1 MNLELFFQLHAGAGN
16 QPILDF
22 LSVTAAEI
30 SPYLVIACMALFCFV
45 TDHKGK
51 QIHLEVTAVV
61 VLGLLIN
68 QLITLFYF
76 HSRPFMMDLCTP
88 LIPHAPETSFPSDH
102 ATLLFS
108 ASLPLLFQPGWR
120 RRGGLLFLVALA
132 GSWGRVYTGLHFPFD
147 IMGSF
152 AVALAGVFVM
162 ASMRSR
168 LLPLYDK
175 IIVLID
181 QVKSLVVRKK
191 RVSSH

>member
-1 MNLELFFQLHAGAGN
+1 MNLELFLQLHAGAGN

-30 SPYLVIACMALFCFV
+30 SPYLVIACMALFWFV

-51 QIHLEVTAVV
+51 QILLEVTAVV

-76 HSRPFMMDLCTP
+76 HPRPFMMDLCTP

-108 ASLPLLFQPGWR
+108 ASLPLLFQPEWR
-120 RRGGLLFLVALA
+120 RQGGLLFFFALA
-132 GSWGRVYTGLHFPFD
+132 GSWGRIYTGLHFPFD

-152 AVALAGVFVM
+152 AVALASVFIM
-162 ASMRSR
+162 ASARSR
-168 LLPLYDK
+168 LLPIYDK
-175 IIVLID
+175 IIFLID
-181 QVKSLVVRKK
+181 RAQSLVVRKR
-191 RVSSH
+191 RVSS